1 MAFQKAKREKIW
13 VKALLS
19 GPSGSGKTYSALKL
33 ATGLAKA
40 CGSDIAAIDT
50 ENGRIRYYA
59 DEFDFD
65 DMQLADFTPEAF
77 IKGIDE
83 AVEAGYKVLIIDSA
97 SAEWKKLNEIHDAM
111 PGNSFQ
117 NWSKVK
123 PRHEKL
129 MEKILSAPLHIIV
142 TARGKD
148 EYVLEDKNG
157 KQVPKKVGVGSVQE
171 NGIEYNYTVSFNVD
185 QETHVA
191 VAAKDNTH
199 LFENRYEKLS
209 ERDGVA
215 LYEWANKGD
224 TFAKP
229 VAPVATKEVDG
240 DLITDLTATIKKLI
254 DGGMAK
260 DAITEKLKAKFGTA
274 NYKKVTDEVA
284 LKEFLE
290 ELKGMLNE

>member
-40 CGSDIAAIDT
+40 CDSGIAAIDT

-83 AVEAGYKVLIIDSA
+83 AVDAGYKVLIIDSA

-117 NWSKVK
+117 NWGKVK

-129 MEKILSAPLHIIV
+129 MEKILSAPLHVIV

-157 KQVPKKVGVGSVQE
+157 KQVPKKVGIGSVQE
-171 NGIEYNYTVSFNVD
+171 SGIEYNYTISFNID

-199 LFENRYEKLS
+199 LFENKYEKLS

-229 VAPVATKEVDG
+229 IAPVATKEVDG
-240 DLITDLTATIKKLI
+240 DLITELTATIKKLI

-260 DAITEKLKAKFGTA
+260 DTITEKLKAKFGTA
-274 NYKKVTDEVA
+274 NYKKVTDEAA

-290 ELKGMLNE
+290 ELKGEVNE